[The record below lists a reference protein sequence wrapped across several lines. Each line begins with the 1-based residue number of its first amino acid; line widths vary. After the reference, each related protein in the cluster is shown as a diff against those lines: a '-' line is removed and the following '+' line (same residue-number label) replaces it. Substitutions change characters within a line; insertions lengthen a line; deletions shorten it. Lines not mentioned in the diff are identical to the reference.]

1 MQPIQEVRPS
11 PIAGF
16 WYSKDPVKLTQE
28 IDSFLRNSILETVNG
43 RVMGILA
50 PHAGYRYSGKTAGLA
65 FQTIVG
71 RHFDLVVVISPFH
84 QYVNADVLTTAHRYY
99 ATPLGEIPVDQEL
112 VQKFLKVLKT
122 DTQYKSLVIA
132 NDEEHALEIELPFL
146 QRALKG
152 SFSLLPLM
160 VRSIDPQTAWDLA
173 KILNRLIDSTSMLI
187 VASTDLSHF
196 YPQKE
201 AERLDGNMLTQI
213 ETFSSDAVYQTERK
227 GKGYACGLGAILLAM
242 ELVKIMGA
250 DQVKILGHS
259 TSAAETGDTSSVV
272 GYGAGVFLQKSSA
285 ETG

>member
-16 WYSKDPVKLTQE
+16 WYSKDPGKLTQE

-71 RHFDLVVVISPFH
+71 KQFDLVVVISPFH
-84 QYVNADVLTTAHRYY
+84 QYVDTDVLTTAHRYY

-146 QRALKG
+146 QRALTG

-160 VRSIDPQTAWDLA
+160 VRSIDPQTARDLA
-173 KILNRLIDSTSMLI
+173 KILNRLIDSASVLI

-196 YPQKE
+196 YPQTE

-213 ETFSSDAVYQTERK
+213 ETFSSDAVYETERK

-242 ELVKIMGA
+242 EMVKIMGA

-259 TSAAETGDTSSVV
+259 TSAAETGDTNSVV
-272 GYGAGVFLQKSSA
+272 GYGAGVFLQKKPA